1 MNSTDFNANDDA
13 ATLRY
18 IPEAGALDAR
28 PQVAPERT
36 INLDGDLQAQ
46 FLALTSYDL
55 NNSNVLALRR
65 AIADQLNI
73 PWIAI
78 HIEPGRVVRR
88 DIQRGDHIILPEE
101 WRARI
106 NESQRNGNYGALI
119 EMQNEVARFTG
130 LLFSHV
136 SAKRRSGEWTF
147 YRSFV
152 PNTGEIADGSSI
164 AIPESARDG
173 LAHIRTSD
181 DLDEHFRGESLIDEI
196 SQALKLPPGR
206 IVLELNRGVIRCI
219 YREPVAGALLRLPHS
234 LHIEIL
240 RIFRYPDHEH
250 RVQTL
255 TYFVAKHFGLEPT
268 EIIIRPPIGGQ
279 VEVLFA
285 PLAPLAPL
293 PSPKKVG
300 NSLPKTH
307 EALKVPQALMDL
319 LKDVERQY
327 PGIEQVVSA
336 EVHAALDLL
345 IAEVAL
351 HNGLDASEIEIVRTS
366 DGRFEFRRKLEAR
379 PSIQPAELA
388 VHVNRIPHTQHSLI
402 DSDSE
407 SVLDTGAIIGIAAG
421 SLVLVFCCI
430 FAIRRARRT
439 KS

>member
-1 MNSTDFNANDDA
+1 
-13 ATLRY
+13 
-18 IPEAGALDAR
+18 
-28 PQVAPERT
+28 
-36 INLDGDLQAQ
+36 
-46 FLALTSYDL
+46 
-55 NNSNVLALRR
+55 
-65 AIADQLNI
+65 
-73 PWIAI
+73 
-78 HIEPGRVVRR
+78 
-88 DIQRGDHIILPEE
+88 
-101 WRARI
+101 
-106 NESQRNGNYGALI
+106 
-119 EMQNEVARFTG
+119 MQNEVARFTG

-219 YREPVAGALLRLPHS
+219 YREPVPGALLRLPHT

-255 TYFVAKHFGLEPT
+255 TYFVANHFGLEPT
-268 EIIIRPPIGGQ
+268 EIIFRPPIGGQ

-285 PLAPLAPL
+285 PLAPLPQEEE
-293 PSPKKVG
+293 K
-300 NSLPKTH
+300 SLSKTH
-307 EALKVPQALMDL
+307 DALEVPQALMDL
-319 LKDVERQY
+319 LKEVERQY
-327 PGIEQVVSA
+327 PGIGQVVSA
-336 EVHAALDLL
+336 EVQAALDLL
-345 IAEVAL
+345 KAEVAL

-407 SVLDTGAIIGIAAG
+407 SVLDTGAIIGIVAG
-421 SLVLVFCCI
+421 SLVLVIICI